1 MMGLFFASIAL
12 ANYMAGVLESILKN
26 YLPDMQLFS
35 FLTLTSIS
43 AGIILL
49 LLSPVLKK
57 LMSGVS

>member
-12 ANYMAGVLESILKN
+12 ANYMAGVLEAVLEN
-26 YLPDMQLFS
+26 YLPDMPLFS

-43 AGIILL
+43 AGVILL
-49 LLSPVLKK
+49 LISPILKR